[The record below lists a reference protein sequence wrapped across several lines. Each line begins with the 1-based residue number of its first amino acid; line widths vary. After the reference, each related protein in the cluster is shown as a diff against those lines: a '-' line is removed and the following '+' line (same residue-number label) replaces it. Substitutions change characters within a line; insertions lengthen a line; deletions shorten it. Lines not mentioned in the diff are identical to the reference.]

1 MIENPKVSVCMITYN
16 HERFIAQA
24 IESVLEQKT
33 TFDFELVI
41 GEDCSTDETGKIVMS
56 YAEKYPDKVRAIFR
70 EKNIGATHNFINT
83 LNQCRGQYVALLE
96 GDDYWIDPMKL
107 ELQIRVME
115 GNEKEAYCG
124 CFHNNY
130 IKFPDGRFQKKHR
143 IQLTK
148 TIRQHNMLFSC
159 LPHTSLFYSAGNHCL
174 RNGPI
179 GFMTI

>member
-1 MIENPKVSVCMITYN
+1 MITYN

-33 TFDFELVI
+33 TFDFEIVI
-41 GEDCSTDETGKIVMS
+41 GEDCSTDGTGKIVMS
-56 YAEKYPDKVRAIFR
+56 YAQKYPDKVRAIVR

-115 GNEKEAYCG
+115 GNEKED
-124 CFHNNY
+124 
-130 IKFPDGRFQKKHR
+130 ILR
-143 IQLTK
+143 
-148 TIRQHNMLFSC
+148 LFSQQ
-159 LPHTSLFYSAGNHCL
+159 LY
-174 RNGPI
+174 
-179 GFMTI
+179 